1 MKKNWKIQYFS
12 EIKPEELKKDF
23 LDLTASFLIDNSIL
37 PSEEM
42 YPGISD
48 WFDKKVKSEVS
59 NNPKEREILLVTTKE
74 HNRLKIIAIL
84 ILKNKNG
91 EKKICTI
98 RVDEKYRKQG
108 IGNALFDKAF
118 KYLDTDSPLITV
130 SEECD
135 PSLKKLLKKY
145 NFKQTSKK
153 KNLYREGKLEYFY
166 NEHITID

>member
-1 MKKNWKIQYFS
+1 M
-12 EIKPEELKKDF
+12 
-23 LDLTASFLIDNSIL
+23 
-37 PSEEM
+37 
-42 YPGISD
+42 
-48 WFDKKVKSEVS
+48 
-59 NNPKEREILLVTTKE
+59 
-74 HNRLKIIAIL
+74 
-84 ILKNKNG
+84 LKNKNG

-166 NEHITID
+166 NERITID